1 MFYAITIFNPTG
13 YLPAID
19 HDLEE
24 FLNSN
29 SMKKNAQQPND
40 ITHQQKLDQVKYFKY
55 MKYINII
62 NVIFTILL
70 KKINEDIAQGTEN
83 YNEFSVVSRN
93 LKSEFVKIKTVNVET
108 GEEDFIHISLSFI
121 LFYAITR

>member
-1 MFYAITIFNPTG
+1 MF
-13 YLPAID
+13 
-19 HDLEE
+19 
-24 FLNSN
+24 
-29 SMKKNAQQPND
+29 
-40 ITHQQKLDQVKYFKY
+40 
-55 MKYINII
+55 
-62 NVIFTILL
+62 IFTILL

-121 LFYAITR
+121 LFYAITIFNSTEIFPQSNQVIQECTQTKPMNKKNAQQANQITNQEKRDKV